1 VSAYRARLNDNRA
14 TTQYEWALIAPGE
27 TELKKIM
34 FVLACLVFSGVAVA
48 GSATFVEI
56 ALIDGGEN
64 GRNGSSDQS
73 GFEATGDVGF
83 GDHWYVG
90 GIVGQFNRDSSGGDI
105 GNTYFNAHGGYL
117 FPVAEDTGVTVE
129 AGLWLG
135 QQDNPGDDDTDPQA
149 FELKAGV
156 TQAISEKFGI
166 FGSLAWV
173 TGDIDTAQNS
183 NIRNYVWSLG
193 AVYNISKRISI
204 NLKIVNGVNGV
215 NGQDQVLRLAGR
227 WTF

>member
-1 VSAYRARLNDNRA
+1 VGSYR
-14 TTQYEWALIAPGE
+14 PGGK
-27 TELKKIM
+27 ELKKII
-34 FVLACLVFSGVAVA
+34 FALVCLVFSGVVVA
-48 GSATFVEI
+48 GPATFVEI

-64 GRNGSSDQS
+64 ARNGSSDGG
-73 GFEATGDVGF
+73 GFEATGDFGF

-90 GIVGQFNRDSSGGDI
+90 GILGRFTSDLSDADVT
-105 GNTYFNAHGGYL
+105 NTYFNAHGGYL
-117 FPVAEDTGVTVE
+117 FPVAESTGVTLE

-135 QQDNPGDDDTDPQA
+135 QQDNPGDADTDPTA

-156 TQAISEKFGI
+156 TQALSEKFGI
-166 FGSLAWV
+166 FGTLAWV
-173 TGDIDTAQNS
+173 TGDLDLDNNS
-183 NIRNYVWSLG
+183 NLRNYVWSLG
-193 AVYNISKRISI
+193 GVYTISKRISI

>member
-1 VSAYRARLNDNRA
+1 MGAYR
-14 TTQYEWALIAPGE
+14 PGG

-34 FVLACLVFSGVAVA
+34 LVLACLVFSGVVVA
-48 GSATFVEI
+48 QPATFVEI

-64 GRNGSSDQS
+64 GRNGSSDGG
-73 GFEATGDVGF
+73 GFEATGDVGL

-90 GIVGQFNRDSSGGDI
+90 GILGKFNRDFSNGDVD
-105 GNTYFNAHGGYL
+105 NTYFNAHGGYL
-117 FPVAEDTGVTVE
+117 FPVAENTGVTLE

-135 QQDNPGDDDTDPQA
+135 QQDNPGDVDTDPTA

-156 TQAISEKFGI
+156 TQALAEKFGI
-166 FGSLAWV
+166 FGSLAWI
-173 TGDIDTAQNS
+173 TGDLDTDQDS
-183 NIRNYVWSLG
+183 NLRNYVWSLG
-193 AVYNISKRISI
+193 GVYTISKRISI